1 MAAHNQY
8 IRKASLLIGDGTTA
22 VDMSDLHF
30 SFRIKQ
36 AEVGVP
42 QTASIRI
49 YNVSNATFQQI
60 IEYSKVQISAGYQH
74 GAFGVIFNGEIV
86 QAKAGR
92 ENAVDSYI
100 DIIAAEG
107 YRSYQQPVF
116 VTLAAGSTVL
126 DMANAAAA
134 AMGRKL
140 NNFTSEKPAQLPRGT
155 TAYGAAR
162 RVLTDAATKMGAIW
176 YFSNEGIDLVPADS
190 PKKKESV
197 VLNGGTGMIGWPEQT
212 QDGIR
217 VRCLLN
223 PNLTLGA
230 TIKLNNA
237 SIQAATFATA
247 YQAQAGNYNLPRPD
261 PDGTYRMY
269 VIEHSGNTRG
279 NDWYSDLVCLSV
291 DLTNAGLTGIFQRY
305 LF

>member
-1 MAAHNQY
+1 VTAHSQY
-8 IRKASLLIGDGTTA
+8 LRKASLLIGDGTTA
-22 VDMSDLHF
+22 IDMSNLHF

-49 YNVSNATFQQI
+49 YNVSNATFQQVM
-60 IEYSKVQISAGYQH
+60 EYTKVQISAGYQQ

-107 YRSYQQPVF
+107 YRSFQQPIF

-126 DMANAAAA
+126 DMAKAAAA

-140 NNFTSEKPAQLPRGT
+140 NNFTTGTPAQLPRGT

-162 RVLTDAATKMGAIW
+162 RVLTDAATKMGAVW
-176 YFSNEGIDLVPADS
+176 YFSNEGIDLVPTDS
-190 PKKKESV
+190 PKKREAV

-230 TIKLNNA
+230 TIKLNNT
-237 SIQAATFATA
+237 SIQAATFATG
-247 YQAQAGNYNLPRPD
+247 YQQQVGNYSLPRPD
-261 PDGTYRMY
+261 PDGSYRMY

-279 NDWYSDLVCLSV
+279 TDWYSDIICLSV
-291 DLTNAGLTGIFQRY
+291 DLTNAGMTGIFQRY